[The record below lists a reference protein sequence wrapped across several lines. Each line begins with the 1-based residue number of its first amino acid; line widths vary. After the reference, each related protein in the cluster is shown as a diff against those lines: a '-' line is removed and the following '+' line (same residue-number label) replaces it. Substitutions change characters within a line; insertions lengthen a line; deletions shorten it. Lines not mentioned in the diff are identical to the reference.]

1 MFVCVGRGMNSHAL
15 RSFVLLE
22 YALLDMLRFRFYS
35 RRFIF
40 SFFAYALHRFSI
52 LFELTWNQ
60 CLNQHFVKSKRSIF
74 RTSKNSGAQMHTVT
88 YKGVTNNF
96 EYYIVDSK
104 TPFIYFL
111 CIFWFEKKRANTTE
125 QTCKHC
131 AKDCKSSNLSRRTT
145 LFHAQYVWLKQDI
158 IKTISEIS
166 RSVTD
171 NSLGGKP
178 TWINQT
184 ARQRAS
190 RFSI

>member
-1 MFVCVGRGMNSHAL
+1 MSYVFVCLCLYELVVAWFFMLYEVLSCTSMCYLICEGFGLTVDAL
-15 RSFVLLE
+15 YFL
-22 YALLDMLRFRFYS
+22 
-35 RRFIF
+35 
-40 SFFAYALHRFSI
+40 SFFAYAWHRFSI

-74 RTSKNSGAQMHTVT
+74 RTSKTSEAQMHTVT

-96 EYYIVDSK
+96 EYYIVDRK

-111 CIFWFEKKRANTTE
+111 CIFWFEKIRANTTE

-158 IKTISEIS
+158 IKTISEI
-166 RSVTD
+166 
-171 NSLGGKP
+171 
-178 TWINQT
+178 TWKLPGV
-184 ARQRAS
+184 
-190 RFSI
+190 